1 MLNITKLKDQMKEI
15 SKEKISKKYFDK
27 KGVLIKSTPSL
38 ALIDSIRPIKIL

>member
-27 KGVLIKSTPSL
+27 KGVLTKVL
-38 ALIDSIRPIKIL
+38 LH